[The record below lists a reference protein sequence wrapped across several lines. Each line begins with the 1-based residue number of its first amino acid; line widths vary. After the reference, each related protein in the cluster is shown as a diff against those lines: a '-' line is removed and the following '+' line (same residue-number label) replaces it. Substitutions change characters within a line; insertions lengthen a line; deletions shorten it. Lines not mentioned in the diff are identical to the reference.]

1 MNTKLLDNR
10 LLLLGCFSTWC
21 FIFFSV
27 VPYAVAGK
35 HISTALMVAVL
46 LALLLRKQVQK
57 VPLSWVTVS
66 GIAVI
71 GVALL
76 SAISSP
82 YAADA
87 LSQFR
92 KDALPFL
99 LGFLLLNSALAT
111 DRKRTILYSMLS
123 LMFGYAVKE
132 ILAIWAGSINGFRF
146 SIYEEIDVPF
156 PKYLEFFSSD
166 TPYYLPFLLGP
177 LFFWQMR
184 IWQRFILFLV
194 VTLAVFVVVL
204 SGVRTAFVFVVASV
218 LSVFLYRFW
227 KSKKTLFSVLAAFVL
242 CGYLLK
248 DRIINPS
255 IARYT
260 TITSTQT
267 YQFGKD
273 GSVSERYAIM
283 KGVWEVSKDRLLL
296 GYGPGWKK
304 LPTVAEANGHMER
317 WRQSDE
323 PIDKLTLNY
332 FSYGEGRVNPHNL
345 YMELLFENGILGL
358 VAYVSFML
366 ATAVAVL
373 KMVFRDLDS
382 LEKGAA
388 VASTLYLMVYFG
400 NSIASG
406 LWLPVTMLVTVVLV
420 MSYQGKLQNPQFTS
434 SDGQG
439 NA

>member
-1 MNTKLLDNR
+1 MNIKLLDKR
-10 LLLLGCFSTWC
+10 LLLLGCISTWG

-27 VPYAVAGK
+27 VPYAIAGK
-35 HISTALMVAVL
+35 HISTGLMLAVL

-57 VPLSWVTVS
+57 VPLSWLTVS
-66 GIAVI
+66 GISVI

-82 YAADA
+82 YAADS
-87 LSQFR
+87 LNQFR

-99 LGFLLLNSALAT
+99 LGFLLLNSALVS
-111 DRKRTILYSMLS
+111 DRKRIILYSMLS

-132 ILAIWAGSINGFRF
+132 ILAIWAGSVNGFRF
-146 SIYEEIDVPF
+146 SIYEEMDTPF

-177 LFFWQMR
+177 LCFWQMR
-184 IWQRFILFLV
+184 NWQRFILFLV
-194 VTLAVFVVVL
+194 VILAVLVVVF
-204 SGVRTAFVFVVASV
+204 SGVRTAFIFVMASV
-218 LSVFLYRFW
+218 LSVFLYRFRNN
-227 KSKKTLFSVLAAFVL
+227 KKTLFSVLALFVI

-248 DRIINPS
+248 DRVTNPS

-273 GSVSERYAIM
+273 GSVSERYAII

-304 LPTVAEANGHMER
+304 LPTVAKANGHMER
-317 WRQSDE
+317 WRQSDQ
-323 PIDKLTLNY
+323 PIDKVTLNY

-345 YMELLFENGILGL
+345 YMELLFENGLLGL
-358 VAYVSFML
+358 FAYISFML
-366 ATAVAVL
+366 ATAVGVL
-373 KMVFRDLDS
+373 KMFFRDLEP
-382 LEKGAA
+382 LQKGAA

-406 LWLPVTMLVTVVLV
+406 VWLPVTMLLPVVLV
-420 MSYQGKLQNPQFTS
+420 MSYQGKLQNSRPTPSVSQR
-434 SDGQG
+434 